1 MTGQSDLPPDLADRA
16 DELLHTRPNAD
27 QLASRT
33 VNAFEV
39 LRCACV
45 ALSSSARPGEVPAFG

>member
-39 LRCACV
+39 LRRAGI
-45 ALSSSARPGEVPAFG
+45 LSSSARPGEVPAFG